1 MSLSKWKELADR
13 KAKTGEMKR
22 NLFDE
27 ITEEKIRSKITD
39 QAIAKTFRL
48 DRLDQ
53 IAEQTKPKPRRRIQI
68 PRINREGGIDYAP
81 EVDPYE
87 DMDVERLLNLED
99 YVPPQAEKQIAKIP
113 KKAPKYE
120 IVPSFWQLCDPPPTY
135 EDLFEEKE
143 PLAIEGPP
151 DDDEDDEFVDAEKG
165 GDDDAEEEE
174 SEEEESEEGPNKIL
188 DELKIPNYNDVD
200 KRLAEP
206 EMTPARKRSYLT
218 KIINDAE
225 KKRQKIT
232 PNKSN
237 ATRNFKAGKIS
248 EQERDLIR
256 ERVGKIE
263 REIKAYR
270 EHYKAQLKNIKG
282 SGIRKKQKGRGA
294 YFFNDAKEMLQK
306 LTLIIAEMEAGNT
319 SIKMRNVG
327 QTILDALLHAKHLN
341 KQQYGQ
347 LVKKYFAL

>member
-1 MSLSKWKELADR
+1 MSLSKWKQLADR
-13 KAKTGEMKR
+13 KAKTGQMKR

-27 ITEEKIRSKITD
+27 ITEEKIRSKTTD

-87 DMDVERLLNLED
+87 DMDVEGLLNLED

-120 IVPSFWQLCDPPPTY
+120 MDPGFWQLDDPPPLY
-135 EDLFEEKE
+135 EETD

-151 DDDEDDEFVDAEKG
+151 DDDEDDEFVDAEEG
-165 GDDDAEEEE
+165 DEWDEDDDYEPDEPEEEA
-174 SEEEESEEGPNKIL
+174 NKIL
-188 DELKIPNYNDVD
+188 DQLDLPNYDDVD

-206 EMTPARKRSYLT
+206 EMTATRQRTYLQ
-218 KIINDAE
+218 KVLKDAE
-225 KKRQKIT
+225 TRRKTVTIR
-232 PNKSN
+232 KSN
-237 ATRNFKAGKIS
+237 AKRAYDAGKIS
-248 EQERDLIR
+248 EEQKNLIYENVGNREKAIRD
-256 ERVGKIE
+256 
-263 REIKAYR
+263 YR
-270 EHYKAQLKNIKG
+270 KHYQSQLKNIKG
-282 SGIRKKQKGRGA
+282 SGLRRGQRGRGA

-319 SIKMRNVG
+319 SVKMRNMG
-327 QTILDALLHAKHLN
+327 QTILDALLHANHLN
-341 KQQYGQ
+341 KQQYRQ

>member
-13 KAKTGEMKR
+13 KAKTGQMKR

-27 ITEEKIRSKITD
+27 ITEEKIRSKTTD

-87 DMDVERLLNLED
+87 DMDVEGLLNLED

-120 IVPSFWQLCDPPPTY
+120 MDPGFWQLDDPPPLY
-135 EDLFEEKE
+135 EEKD

-151 DDDEDDEFVDAEKG
+151 DDDDDDEFVDAEEG
-165 GDDDAEEEE
+165 DEWDEDDDDEPEEEA
-174 SEEEESEEGPNKIL
+174 NKIL
-188 DELKIPNYNDVD
+188 DQLDLPNYDDVD

-206 EMTPARKRSYLT
+206 EMTATRQRIYLQ
-218 KIINDAE
+218 KVLNDAE
-225 KKRQKIT
+225 TRRKTVTVR
-232 PNKSN
+232 KSN
-237 ATRNFKAGKIS
+237 ATRAYKAGKIS
-248 EQERDLIR
+248 EEEKNLIHENVGNREKAIRD
-256 ERVGKIE
+256 
-263 REIKAYR
+263 YR
-270 EHYKAQLKNIKG
+270 KHYESQLKNIKG
-282 SGIRKKQKGRGA
+282 SGLRRGQRGRGA

-319 SIKMRNVG
+319 SIKMRNMG

-341 KQQYGQ
+341 KQQYRK

>member
-27 ITEEKIRSKITD
+27 ITKEKIRSKTTD

-87 DMDVERLLNLED
+87 DMDVEGLLNLED

-120 IVPSFWQLCDPPPTY
+120 MDPSFWQLSDPPPTY
-135 EDLFEEKE
+135 EDIFEEKD

-151 DDDEDDEFVDAEKG
+151 DDDDDDDDDDEDDEEAT
-165 GDDDAEEEE
+165 DDEPEEEA
-174 SEEEESEEGPNKIL
+174 NKIL
-188 DELKIPNYNDVD
+188 DQLDLPNYDDVD

-206 EMTPARKRSYLT
+206 EMTATRQRSYLQ
-218 KIINDAE
+218 KVLKDAE
-225 KKRQKIT
+225 TRRKTVTIR
-232 PNKSN
+232 KSN
-237 ATRNFKAGKIS
+237 ATRAYKAGKITI
-248 EQERDLIR
+248 EEKNLIHENVGNR
-256 ERVGKIE
+256 EKA
-263 REIKAYR
+263 IKDYR
-270 EHYKAQLKNIKG
+270 KHYESQLYSIKG
-282 SGIRKKQKGRGA
+282 SGLRRGQRGRGA

-319 SIKMRNVG
+319 SIKMRNMG

-341 KQQYGQ
+341 KGQYRQ

>member
-13 KAKTGEMKR
+13 KAKTGQMKR

-27 ITEEKIRSKITD
+27 ITEEKIRSKTTD

-87 DMDVERLLNLED
+87 DMDVEGLLNLED

-120 IVPSFWQLCDPPPTY
+120 MDPSFWQLDDPPPLY
-135 EDLFEEKE
+135 EEKD

-151 DDDEDDEFVDAEKG
+151 DDDDDDEFVDAEEG
-165 GDDDAEEEE
+165 DEWDEDDDDEPEEEA
-174 SEEEESEEGPNKIL
+174 NKIL
-188 DELKIPNYNDVD
+188 DELDLPNYDDVD

-206 EMTPARKRSYLT
+206 EMTATRQRNYLE
-218 KIINDAE
+218 KVLKDAE
-225 KKRQKIT
+225 TRRRQAVAL
-232 PNKSN
+232 KSN
-237 ATRNFKAGKIS
+237 ATIKFKQNKITAK
-248 EQERDLIR
+248 ERKRISDRSDKLQ
-256 ERVGKIE
+256 K
-263 REIKAYR
+263 EIKD
-270 EHYKAQLKNIKG
+270 YKKQYQSQFKSIKG
-282 SGIRKKQKGRGA
+282 SGLQRGRGA

-319 SIKMRNVG
+319 SVKMRNMG
-327 QTILDALLHAKHLN
+327 QTILDALLHENHLN
-341 KQQYGQ
+341 KGQYRQ

>member
-13 KAKTGEMKR
+13 KAKTGQMKR

-27 ITEEKIRSKITD
+27 ITEEKIRSKTTD

-53 IAEQTKPKPRRRIQI
+53 IAEQTKPKLRRRIQI

-87 DMDVERLLNLED
+87 DMDVEGLLNLED

-120 IVPSFWQLCDPPPTY
+120 IDPGFWQLDDPPPLY
-135 EDLFEEKE
+135 EEKD

-151 DDDEDDEFVDAEKG
+151 DDDDDDEFVDAEE
-165 GDDDAEEEE
+165 GDEWDEDDAEPDEPEEE
-174 SEEEESEEGPNKIL
+174 ANKIL
-188 DELKIPNYNDVD
+188 DQLDLPNYDDVD

-206 EMTPARKRSYLT
+206 EMTATRQRIYLQ
-218 KIINDAE
+218 KVLNDAE
-225 KKRQKIT
+225 TRRKTVTVR
-232 PNKSN
+232 KSN
-237 ATRNFKAGKIS
+237 AKRAYDAGKIS
-248 EQERDLIR
+248 EEQKNLIYENVGNREKAIRD
-256 ERVGKIE
+256 
-263 REIKAYR
+263 YR
-270 EHYKAQLKNIKG
+270 KHYKSQLYSIKG
-282 SGIRKKQKGRGA
+282 SGLRRGQRGRGA

-319 SIKMRNVG
+319 SIKMRNMG
-327 QTILDALLHAKHLN
+327 QTILDALLHANHIN
-341 KQQYGQ
+341 KGQYGK

>member
-13 KAKTGEMKR
+13 KAKTGQMKR

-27 ITEEKIRSKITD
+27 ITEEKIRSKTTD

-87 DMDVERLLNLED
+87 DMDVEGLLNLED

-113 KKAPKYE
+113 KKAPKYQ
-120 IVPSFWQLCDPPPTY
+120 IDPGFWQLDAPPPLY
-135 EDLFEEKE
+135 EEKD

-151 DDDEDDEFVDAEKG
+151 DDDDDGEFVDAEEAT
-165 GDDDAEEEE
+165 DDEPEEPEEEA
-174 SEEEESEEGPNKIL
+174 NKIL
-188 DELKIPNYNDVD
+188 DQLDLPNYDDVD

-206 EMTPARKRSYLT
+206 EMTATRQRSYLQ
-218 KIINDAE
+218 KVLKDAE
-225 KKRQKIT
+225 TRRKTVTVR
-232 PNKSN
+232 KSN
-237 ATRNFKAGKIS
+237 ATKAYKAGKITA
-248 EQERDLIR
+248 EEKNLIHENVGNR
-256 ERVGKIE
+256 ERAI
-263 REIKAYR
+263 RDYR
-270 EHYKAQLKNIKG
+270 KHYESKLYSIKG
-282 SGIRKKQKGRGA
+282 SGLRRGQRGRGA

-319 SIKMRNVG
+319 SVKMRNMG
-327 QTILDALLHAKHLN
+327 QTILDALLHANHLN
-341 KQQYGQ
+341 KGQYRQ

>member
-1 MSLSKWKELADR
+1 MSLSKWKQLADS
-13 KAKTGEMKR
+13 KAKTGQMKK

-27 ITEEKIRSKITD
+27 ITEEKIRSKTTD

-87 DMDVERLLNLED
+87 DMDVEGLLNLED
-99 YVPPQAEKQIAKIP
+99 YVAPQAEKQIAKIP

-120 IVPSFWQLCDPPPTY
+120 IDPGFWQLDDPPP
-135 EDLFEEKE
+135 LCEEKD

-151 DDDEDDEFVDAEKG
+151 DDDDDDEFVDAEE
-165 GDDDAEEEE
+165 GDDDEAEEEL
-174 SEEEESEEGPNKIL
+174 EEANKIL
-188 DELKIPNYNDVD
+188 DQLDLPNYNDVD

-206 EMTPARKRSYLT
+206 EMTATRQRSYLQ
-218 KIINDAE
+218 KVLKDAE
-225 KKRQKIT
+225 TRRKTVTIR
-232 PNKSN
+232 KSN
-237 ATRNFKAGKIS
+237 ATKAYKAGKITI
-248 EQERDLIR
+248 EQKNLIH
-256 ERVGKIE
+256 ENVGKRE
-263 REIKAYR
+263 KEIKDNR
-270 EHYKAQLKNIKG
+270 KHYESQLKNIKG
-282 SGIRKKQKGRGA
+282 SGLRRGQRGRGA

-319 SIKMRNVG
+319 SVKMRDMG
-327 QTILDALLHAKHLN
+327 QTILDALLHANHLN
-341 KQQYGQ
+341 KQQYRQ

>member
-13 KAKTGEMKR
+13 KAKTGQMKR

-27 ITEEKIRSKITD
+27 ITEEKIRSKTTD

-87 DMDVERLLNLED
+87 DMDVEGLLNLED

-120 IVPSFWQLCDPPPTY
+120 IDPGFWQLSDPPPLY
-135 EDLFEEKE
+135 EEKD

-151 DDDEDDEFVDAEKG
+151 DDDDGEEFVDAEEG
-165 GDDDAEEEE
+165 GDDEAEEPVEE
-174 SEEEESEEGPNKIL
+174 ANKIL
-188 DELKIPNYNDVD
+188 DELGLPNYYDVEM
-200 KRLAEP
+200 RLDEP
-206 EMTPARKRSYLT
+206 EMTATKQRNYLQ
-218 KIINDAE
+218 KVLKDAE
-225 KKRQKIT
+225 RTRRQAVVM
-232 PNKSN
+232 KSN
-237 ATRNFKAGKIS
+237 ATRKFKKNQITT
-248 EQERDLIR
+248 EERNLINDR
-256 ERVGKIE
+256 SDKLQK
-263 REIKAYR
+263 EIKDYMKYQ
-270 EHYKAQLKNIKG
+270 ESKLYSIKG
-282 SGIRKKQKGRGA
+282 SGLRRGQRGRGA

-319 SIKMRNVG
+319 SIKMRNMG
-327 QTILDALLHAKHLN
+327 QTILDALLHANHLN
-341 KQQYGQ
+341 KGQYRQ

>member
-1 MSLSKWKELADR
+1 MSLSKWKKLADR
-13 KAKTGEMKR
+13 KAKTGQMKR

-27 ITEEKIRSKITD
+27 ITEEKIRSKTTD

-87 DMDVERLLNLED
+87 DMDVEGLLNLED

-113 KKAPKYE
+113 KKAPKYQ
-120 IVPSFWQLCDPPPTY
+120 IDPSFWQLDDPPPLY
-135 EDLFEEKE
+135 EEKD

-151 DDDEDDEFVDAEKG
+151 DDDDDEYVDT
-165 GDDDAEEEE
+165 EEEE
-174 SEEEESEEGPNKIL
+174 EEEEDDDDELEEANKIL
-188 DELKIPNYNDVD
+188 DQLDLPNYNDVEM
-200 KRLAEP
+200 RLAQP
-206 EMTPARKRSYLT
+206 EMTATKQRSYLQ
-218 KIINDAE
+218 KVLKDAE
-225 KKRQKIT
+225 TRRKTVTIR
-232 PNKSN
+232 KSN
-237 ATRNFKAGKIS
+237 AKRAYDAGKIS
-248 EQERDLIR
+248 EEQKNLIYENVGNREKAIRD
-256 ERVGKIE
+256 
-263 REIKAYR
+263 YR
-270 EHYKAQLKNIKG
+270 KHYQSQLKNIKG
-282 SGIRKKQKGRGA
+282 SGLRRGQRGRGA

-319 SIKMRNVG
+319 SIKMRNMG
-327 QTILDALLHAKHLN
+327 QTILDALLHANHIN
-341 KQQYGQ
+341 KGQYGK

>member
-13 KAKTGEMKR
+13 KAKTGQMKR

-27 ITEEKIRSKITD
+27 ITKEKIRSKTTD
-39 QAIAKTFRL
+39 QAIAKTFKL

-87 DMDVERLLNLED
+87 DMDVEGLLNLED

-120 IVPSFWQLCDPPPTY
+120 MDPGFWQLDDPPPLY
-135 EDLFEEKE
+135 EEKD

-151 DDDEDDEFVDAEKG
+151 DDDEDDEFVDDEEG
-165 GDDDAEEEE
+165 EAEEGDVVEE
-174 SEEEESEEGPNKIL
+174 ANKIL
-188 DELKIPNYNDVD
+188 DELGLPNYYDVEM
-200 KRLAEP
+200 RLDEP
-206 EMTPARKRSYLT
+206 EMTPTRQRNYLE
-218 KIINDAE
+218 KVLKDAE
-225 KKRQKIT
+225 TRRKQAVAL
-232 PNKSN
+232 KSN
-237 ATRNFKAGKIS
+237 ATIKFNKKKIS
-248 EQERDLIR
+248 AEERKRISDRSDKLQ
-256 ERVGKIE
+256 K
-263 REIKAYR
+263 EINY
-270 EHYKAQLKNIKG
+270 YKKYHQSQFKSIKG
-282 SGIRKKQKGRGA
+282 SGLQRGRGA

-319 SIKMRNVG
+319 SIKMRNMG
-327 QTILDALLHAKHLN
+327 QTILDALLHANHIN
-341 KQQYGQ
+341 KGQYGK

>member
-27 ITEEKIRSKITD
+27 ITKEKIRSKTTD

-87 DMDVERLLNLED
+87 DMDVEGLLNLED

-120 IVPSFWQLCDPPPTY
+120 MDPSFWQLSDPPLDPPPLY
-135 EDLFEEKE
+135 EEKD

-151 DDDEDDEFVDAEKG
+151 DEDDEFVDAEEELP
-165 GDDDAEEEE
+165 DDYDDEEV
-174 SEEEESEEGPNKIL
+174 NKIL
-188 DELKIPNYNDVD
+188 DQLDLPNYNDVEM
-200 KRLAEP
+200 RLAQP
-206 EMTPARKRSYLT
+206 EMTATKQRSYLQ
-218 KIINDAE
+218 KVLKDAE
-225 KKRQKIT
+225 TRRKTVTVR
-232 PNKSN
+232 KSN
-237 ATRNFKAGKIS
+237 ATRAYNARKITA
-248 EQERDLIR
+248 EQRNLIHKN
-256 ERVGKIE
+256 VGKIE
-263 REIKAYR
+263 REIRDYR
-270 EHYKAQLKNIKG
+270 KHYESKLYSIKG
-282 SGIRKKQKGRGA
+282 SGLRRGQRGRGA

-319 SIKMRNVG
+319 SIKMRNMG
-327 QTILDALLHAKHLN
+327 QTILDALLHANHIN
-341 KQQYGQ
+341 KGQYEK

>member
-27 ITEEKIRSKITD
+27 ITEAKIRSKTTD

-48 DRLDQ
+48 DKLDQ

-87 DMDVERLLNLED
+87 DMDVEGLLNLED
-99 YVPPQAEKQIAKIP
+99 YVAPQAEKQIAKIP
-113 KKAPKYE
+113 KKAPKYK
-120 IVPSFWQLCDPPPTY
+120 IDPSFLQLDDLSPLY
-135 EDLFEEKE
+135 ED

-151 DDDEDDEFVDAEKG
+151 DDDEIDTSYLQLEEQSEDDEFVDAE
-165 GDDDAEEEE
+165 EEQ
-174 SEEEESEEGPNKIL
+174 SEEDSNKIL
-188 DELKIPNYNDVD
+188 DEIGLPNYNDVD
-200 KRLAEP
+200 MRLAEP
-206 EMTPARKRSYLT
+206 EMTPAKQRNYLQKVIDNAEKQRKR
-218 KIINDAE
+218 AVV
-225 KKRQKIT
+225 R
-232 PNKSN
+232 KSN
-237 ATRNFKAGKIS
+237 ATMANKAGRITAEEKK
-248 EQERDLIR
+248 LIHDR
-256 ERVGKIE
+256 YDILQKN
-263 REIKAYR
+263 IKDYKK
-270 EHYKAQLKNIKG
+270 HYESKLKSIKG
-282 SGIRKKQKGRGA
+282 SGLQRGKGA

-319 SIKMRNVG
+319 SIKMRNMG

-341 KQQYGQ
+341 KQQYRQ

>member
-13 KAKTGEMKR
+13 KAKTGQMKR

-27 ITEEKIRSKITD
+27 ITKEKIRSKTTD

-87 DMDVERLLNLED
+87 DMDVEGLLNLED

-120 IVPSFWQLCDPPPTY
+120 IDPGFLQLSDPPPTY
-135 EDLFEEKE
+135 EDVFEEKE

-151 DDDEDDEFVDAEKG
+151 DEDDEFVDAEEG
-165 GDDDAEEEE
+165 
-174 SEEEESEEGPNKIL
+174 SEEELPDDYDDEEVNKIL
-188 DELKIPNYNDVD
+188 DQLDLPNYNDVEM
-200 KRLAEP
+200 RLAQP
-206 EMTPARKRSYLT
+206 EMTATKQRSYLQ
-218 KIINDAE
+218 KVLRDAE
-225 KKRQKIT
+225 TRRKTVTVR
-232 PNKSN
+232 KSN
-237 ATRNFKAGKIS
+237 ATRAYNARKITA
-248 EQERDLIR
+248 EQRNLIHKN
-256 ERVGKIE
+256 VGKLE
-263 REIKAYR
+263 KEIRDYR
-270 EHYKAQLKNIKG
+270 KHYESKLYSIKG
-282 SGIRKKQKGRGA
+282 SGLKRGQRGRGA

-319 SIKMRNVG
+319 SIKMRNMG

-341 KQQYGQ
+341 KGQYRQ

>member
-27 ITEEKIRSKITD
+27 ITEEKIRSKSTD

-87 DMDVERLLNLED
+87 DMDVEGLLNLED

-120 IVPSFWQLCDPPPTY
+120 MDPSFWQLSDPPPTY
-135 EDLFEEKE
+135 EEKD

-151 DDDEDDEFVDAEKG
+151 DDDEDDEFVDAEEG
-165 GDDDAEEEE
+165 EAEEGDAVEE
-174 SEEEESEEGPNKIL
+174 ANKIL
-188 DELKIPNYNDVD
+188 DELGLPNYYDVEM
-200 KRLAEP
+200 RLDEP
-206 EMTPARKRSYLT
+206 EMTPTRQRNYPEKVL
-218 KIINDAE
+218 KDAE
-225 KKRQKIT
+225 TRRRQAVAL
-232 PNKSN
+232 KSN
-237 ATRNFKAGKIS
+237 ATIKFKQNKITA
-248 EQERDLIR
+248 EERKRISDRSDKLQ
-256 ERVGKIE
+256 K
-263 REIKAYR
+263 EIKDYKK
-270 EHYKAQLKNIKG
+270 HYQSQFKSMKG
-282 SGIRKKQKGRGA
+282 SGLQRGRGA

-306 LTLIIAEMEAGNT
+306 LTLIIAEMKAGNT
-319 SIKMRNVG
+319 SIKMRNMG
-327 QTILDALLHAKHLN
+327 QTILDALLHANHIN
-341 KQQYGQ
+341 KGQYGK

>member
-27 ITEEKIRSKITD
+27 ITEEKIRSKTTD

-87 DMDVERLLNLED
+87 DMDVKGLLNLED

-113 KKAPKYE
+113 KKAPKYQ
-120 IVPSFWQLCDPPPTY
+120 IDPSFWQLDDPPPLY
-135 EDLFEEKE
+135 EEKD

-151 DDDEDDEFVDAEKG
+151 DDDDEFVDVEEG
-165 GDDDAEEEE
+165 DEWDEDDDDEPEEPEEEA
-174 SEEEESEEGPNKIL
+174 NKIL
-188 DELKIPNYNDVD
+188 DQLDLPNYDDVD

-206 EMTPARKRSYLT
+206 EMTATRQRSYLQNVL
-218 KIINDAE
+218 KDAE
-225 KKRQKIT
+225 TRRKTVTVR
-232 PNKSN
+232 KSN
-237 ATRNFKAGKIS
+237 ATRAYKAGKITA
-248 EQERDLIR
+248 EEKNLIHENVGNR
-256 ERVGKIE
+256 ERAI
-263 REIKAYR
+263 RDYR
-270 EHYKAQLKNIKG
+270 KHYESKLYSIKG
-282 SGIRKKQKGRGA
+282 SGLRRGQRGRGA

-319 SIKMRNVG
+319 SIKMRNMG
-327 QTILDALLHAKHLN
+327 QTILDALLHANHIN
-341 KQQYGQ
+341 KGQYGK

>member
-13 KAKTGEMKR
+13 KAKTGQMKR

-27 ITEEKIRSKITD
+27 ITEEKIRSKTTD

-87 DMDVERLLNLED
+87 DMDVEGLLNLED

-120 IVPSFWQLCDPPPTY
+120 IDPGFWQLSDPPPTY
-135 EDLFEEKE
+135 EDIFEEKD

-151 DDDEDDEFVDAEKG
+151 DDDDDDEFVDAEEAT
-165 GDDDAEEEE
+165 DDEPEEPEEEA
-174 SEEEESEEGPNKIL
+174 NKIL
-188 DELKIPNYNDVD
+188 DQLDLPNYDDVD
-200 KRLAEP
+200 KRLGEP
-206 EMTPARKRSYLT
+206 EMTATRQRRYLRKVLD
-218 KIINDAE
+218 DAE
-225 KKRQKIT
+225 TRRKTVTAR
-232 PNKSN
+232 KSN
-237 ATRNFKAGKIS
+237 ATRTYNAGKMTI
-248 EQERDLIR
+248 EQKNLIHENVDKLEKEIRD
-256 ERVGKIE
+256 
-263 REIKAYR
+263 YR
-270 EHYKAQLKNIKG
+270 KHYESKLYSIKG
-282 SGIRKKQKGRGA
+282 SGLRRGQRGRGA

-319 SIKMRNVG
+319 SIKMRNMG
-327 QTILDALLHAKHLN
+327 QTILDALLHANHLN
-341 KQQYGQ
+341 KGQYRK